1 MSKDQKLYSN
11 HSSRLQTWDYSKAG
25 YYFVTMSIRGR
36 KRSFGEIRGG
46 VMHKTSLG
54 EFAER
59 SWKQTPKLRS
69 NMNIWLGEFVVM
81 PDHFHAVLRIGVNDH
96 NSHLAPSAKLQ
107 TNEELLHA
115 LNHPKNAFRP
125 QTNNLASIVRGFKS
139 AVTSEARRKGIEFE
153 WVSRYQESILRN
165 AGDLHFVRSYIRR
178 NVEGWKG

>member
-1 MSKDQKLYSN
+1 MSKYQKLYSN

-46 VMHKTSLG
+46 VMHKTPLG

-59 SWKQTPKLRS
+59 SWKQTPYLRP

-96 NSHLAPSAKLQ
+96 NRQQVPSAQLQ
-107 TNEELLHA
+107 SKEELLHA
-115 LNHPKNAFRP
+115 LNAPKNAFQP
-125 QTNNLASIVRGFKS
+125 QKNNLASIIRGFKA
-139 AVTSEARRKGIEFE
+139 AVTTEARRTGVPFE
-153 WVSRYQESILRN
+153 WVSRYHESVLRN
-165 AGDLHFVRSYIRR
+165 TGDLHFVRSYIRR
-178 NVEGWKG
+178 NVERW